1 MEPIRRTALAAAIVA
16 AAATGMSGCLGTGE
30 KATASQP
37 AGKGDGR
44 AANPAK
50 ALAKGTFPSEVAP
63 GATVDIALDALKA
76 DGRRARL
83 SVTMTPHVRGSSER
97 LTPNQQNDSSSHNE
111 TLIDPVNLKRYVVVK
126 DSAWQDVQNND
137 VTTNLTNERPN
148 ALSYTFAAPPQGVN
162 QVDVQIGLWPTFPR
176 VPVAR

>member
-1 MEPIRRTALAAAIVA
+1 MRRIGVA
-16 AAATGMSGCLGTGE
+16 G
-30 KATASQP
+30 
-37 AGKGDGR
+37 
-44 AANPAK
+44 
-50 ALAKGTFPSEVAP
+50 
-63 GATVDIALDALKA
+63 LDALKV
-76 DGRRARL
+76 DGRPARL

-97 LTPNQQNDSSSHNE
+97 LTPFRLNNGSGLGVS
-111 TLIDPVNLKRYVVVK
+111 LIDPVNLKRYVVVK
-126 DSAWQDVQNND
+126 DSAGQDVQNND